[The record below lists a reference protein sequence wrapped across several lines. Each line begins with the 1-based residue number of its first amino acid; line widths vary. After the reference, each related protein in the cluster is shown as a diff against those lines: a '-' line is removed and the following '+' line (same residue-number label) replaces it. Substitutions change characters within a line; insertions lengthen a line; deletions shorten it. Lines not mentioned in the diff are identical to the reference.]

1 MLNVG
6 TIPLLK
12 MHGAVPQLP
21 NMPSL
26 CVTSLSTGSNFI
38 FLDVGTEYFVVMPN
52 TFNQK

>member
-1 MLNVG
+1 MLNLG
-6 TIPLLK
+6 TISMLK
-12 MHGAVPQLP
+12 MQRAVIQLP

-38 FLDVGTEYFVVMPN
+38 LLAVGTEHLALMPN